1 MRLLIIDNNPES
13 VESVEL
19 AVGMIWPE
27 VTKLSAFSGE
37 NGIIEVDSE
46 EPNLVVLEVNLP
58 DMDGLSVCREIR
70 RFSDVPIII
79 ADLPR
84 A

>member
-27 VTKLSAFSGE
+27 VTKLSASSGE
-37 NGIIEVDSE
+37 DGIIEVDSE
-46 EPNLVVLEVNLP
+46 EQNLVVLEVNLP
-58 DMDGLSVCREIR
+58 DMDGLSVCREIP